1 MGNFAHVPNY
11 VAKAEDP
18 QGGLLPLLRDNA
30 DLQAEF
36 KVRLLFVFSCLW
48 LSIMSFVLFVY
59 VVVFARA
66 VPF

>member
-11 VAKAEDP
+11 VSKAEDP

-36 KVRLLFVFSCLW
+36 KVET
-48 LSIMSFVLFVY
+48 IE
-59 VVVFARA
+59 
-66 VPF
+66 